1 MWLGSEFAP
10 PAPGH
15 DPLETMTTEWYC
27 VVPHTPWAKDGKVF
41 LSNDEDSFYTQEFRN
56 HEELE
61 VFIQQLRATAAEA
74 WLDTSSNITL
84 SSQKEE
90 VMRIDAEGFHYKGEF
105 IADAGEAHRLM
116 VAFLKQNTAQPEQE
130 GPADEELLQVFDTVC
145 LSEGGTVDEIH
156 LRGLHAVLARWGK

>member
-1 MWLGSEFAP
+1 
-10 PAPGH
+10 
-15 DPLETMTTEWYC
+15 MTQQAYRG
-27 VVPHTPWAKDGKVF
+27 VPHTPWAKDGKVF
-41 LSNDEDSFYTQEFRN
+41 LSNDEDSYYIQEFR
-56 HEELE
+56 HREELE
-61 VFIQQLRATAAEA
+61 VFIQQLRATADEA

-90 VMRIDAEGFHYKGEF
+90 VIRLDKEGFHYKGEF

-116 VAFLKQNTAQPEQE
+116 VEFLRQQTQPEPQ
-130 GPADEELLQVFDTVC
+130 GPTDEELLQVFDTVC